1 MPLESLMQIEVPQVY
16 GASKLDQKVTQAPA
30 SVTIITSDEIKKYGY
45 QTLGDLLESA
55 QGFYVSND
63 RNYQYLGTRG
73 VSLGDFNSRVLIMV
87 DGHRV
92 NNNLTDGAFIGNAF
106 ILDLALA
113 DRVEIIR
120 GPNAVLY
127 GNNAF
132 LGVIN
137 VITKKGAQLNGVES
151 SIGYGSFDT
160 YKVRVSYGRAF
171 SNGVDLVLSGTY
183 LNSAGNSA
191 LFYPQYNTPAQNNGV

>member
-1 MPLESLMQIEVPQVY
+1 MAQRKLLSTTRMNQCAPNLDNHGGWATSRLKNSRQLLALLACLMVVVRAAAADMSSNSVALIDMPLESLMQIEVPQVY

-132 LGVIN
+132 L
-137 VITKKGAQLNGVES
+137 
-151 SIGYGSFDT
+151 
-160 YKVRVSYGRAF
+160 
-171 SNGVDLVLSGTY
+171 
-183 LNSAGNSA
+183 
-191 LFYPQYNTPAQNNGV
+191 